1 MSTGAPQERPPVPAS
16 PRPFWRRALPFAL
29 ALGLIA
35 FVLRRVDLHAF
46 ARALAGVN
54 AAGFL
59 LFSAGFLLALLTADA
74 FATSAV
80 YRRTVAPVT
89 FRDLWII
96 RGASYL
102 PAVLSHHVGQAYVT
116 YYLSRAH
123 RISLARMAG
132 ATLLVYVSWAG
143 SLLGLECVA
152 LLVTGRSLLW
162 VAAVIGAG
170 LGYLAVIAARP
181 ARLARTKLLAP
192 LFEAGIRGHV
202 HALAVRL
209 PHLVVLFFGTW
220 VPFLFFGV
228 KIPAGAA
235 LTYVPIL
242 MVAVTLPITPQGFG
256 TRDALSQA
264 FFGAYAPGATQAD
277 QLAAIAASTTSFA
290 VAISLMQSLLG
301 LILLRRAM
309 PGAERP
315 PAPAEP

>member
-1 MSTGAPQERPPVPAS
+1 VLPP
-16 PRPFWRRALPFAL
+16 AL

-35 FVLRRVDLHAF
+35 FVLHRVDLGAF
-46 ARALAGVN
+46 LRALAGVN
-54 AAGFL
+54 APGFL
-59 LFSAGFLLALLTADA
+59 LFSAGFLLTLLTADA

-80 YRRTVAPVT
+80 YRRSVAPVT
-89 FRDLWII
+89 FREIWVV

-123 RISLARMAG
+123 KISLARMAG

-143 SLLGLECVA
+143 SLLGIECAA
-152 LLVTGRSLLW
+152 LLVTGQSLLW
-162 VAAVIGAG
+162 VLAVIGAG
-170 LGYLAVIAARP
+170 LGYLALIAARP
-181 ARLARTKLLAP
+181 ARLAQNKLLAP

-202 HALAVRL
+202 HALAVRA

-228 KIPAGAA
+228 RIPAGVA

-264 FFGAYAPGATQAD
+264 FFAAYAPGGSEAD
-277 QLAAIAASTTSFA
+277 RLAAIAASTTSFA
-290 VAISLMQSLLG
+290 VAIALLQSLLG
-301 LILLRRAM
+301 LVLLRRAM
-309 PGAERP
+309 PGRQT
-315 PAPAEP
+315 PAEG